1 MCNILSIICNQTFM
15 VPNSSGGGTAF
26 WRRGEGVTAAS
37 DKGLVEQLG
46 GLQVAGGND
55 DHYEDRG
62 DHHDYDGTCGIAF
75 GGFQVA
81 GDVDHHDDQDR
92 WSS

>member
-1 MCNILSIICNQTFM
+1 M
-15 VPNSSGGGTAF
+15 
-26 WRRGEGVTAAS
+26 
-37 DKGLVEQLG
+37 EQLG
-46 GLQVAGGND
+46 GLQVADGND